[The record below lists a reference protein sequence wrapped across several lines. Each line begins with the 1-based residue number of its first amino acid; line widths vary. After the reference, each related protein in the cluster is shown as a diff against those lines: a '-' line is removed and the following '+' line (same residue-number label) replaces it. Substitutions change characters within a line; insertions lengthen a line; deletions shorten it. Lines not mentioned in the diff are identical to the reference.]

1 MKGLAFF
8 YCDGNSQDASDSTII
23 FSSLL
28 KQLVHQWFSERC
40 NRPILDAELKARLS
54 GSTSLSHVL
63 SSLKWIF
70 RHFSDVC
77 LVIDGVDECSDRQ
90 EFCESLALLV
100 ENHKIKVLV
109 ASRPEHDIATAAVF
123 MGQPI
128 LNIEEAVKYDIST
141 HVSCYIE
148 KDRKLKRLRAEL
160 QAEILKQITTK
171 CDGMWGI

>member
-1 MKGLAFF
+1 MNGLAFF

-28 KQLVHQWFSERC
+28 KQLVNQWFSERC
-40 NRPILDAELKARLS
+40 NLPILEAEKDRLS

-70 RHFSDVC
+70 QHFSDVF

-100 ENHKIKVLV
+100 ENHTIKVLV
-109 ASRPEHDIATAAVF
+109 TSRPEHDIATAAVF
-123 MGQPI
+123 MGQPV

-160 QAEILKQITTK
+160 KAEILKQITAK